1 MTSPNRLL
9 EYAIRDVTIVVFQ
22 ESSVLDALVVQE
34 IGESLY
40 YLVDEKAC
48 RKVIIDFSKVHM
60 LSSSALGILIN
71 LKKKADAIK
80 GQIVLCGARQELMKL
95 FAMVRLDKMFEFCPD
110 EKKALAVFGLT
121 TAG

>member
-1 MTSPNRLL
+1 MTSPNKLL

-22 ESSVLDALVVQE
+22 NSSVLDALVVQE

-48 RKVIIDFSKVHM
+48 RKVIIDFSKVHT
-60 LSSSALGILIN
+60 LSSSALGILIQ

-80 GQIVLCGARQELMKL
+80 GQVVLCGVRKELMKIFTMTHL
-95 FAMVRLDKMFEFCPD
+95 HTMFEFRPD
-110 EKKALAVFGLT
+110 EKTALAVFGLT